1 VNGHVV
7 EQLSA
12 FLDGELPEPE
22 RTAVAQ
28 HLEACAQCNAHLDEL
43 AAVDRL
49 AASVP
54 VEAPEGYFDGFASRV
69 RDRVRKPRR
78 RSFAAPMWVLT
89 VAATLLL
96 AVTAPLLLR
105 RQLEVVRFA
114 PPAAGTLAPAPA
126 QAPTPAPS
134 APPAEAQDRLRA
146 MGDAEEGNLERK
158 RVGARS
164 GRAAENAPAKAPAAR
179 RDLKDEAF
187 NAPPATAPA
196 RRATP
201 LPPPPAVL
209 APEPLPQAKAKAQV
223 ESDDDARAAG
233 VAGVEEREQRIEH
246 SQPSAASG
254 FATPPESAA
263 IETREVPKAALQKT
277 APSAAFR
284 ALLDHRPATIAE
296 ARGLREAWRA
306 FAQGAPEAEADE
318 ARVRVIESGREA
330 YRLSSER
337 VDLDQL
343 RRDATA
349 YLKRADAHQTQRVR
363 AVLRDLPR

>member
-1 VNGHVV
+1 MNAHVV

-12 FLDGELPEPE
+12 FLDGELPERE

-28 HLEACAQCNAHLDEL
+28 HLDACAQCTAHLDEL

-89 VAATLLL
+89 AAATLLL

-105 RQLEVVRFA
+105 RQLDVTRVE
-114 PPAAGTLAPAPA
+114 PPAAVTLAPAPT
-126 QAPTPAPS
+126 QAPAPS
-134 APPAEAQDRLRA
+134 PLLPEAQDRLRA
-146 MGDAEEGNLERK
+146 MGYVEEGNLERK
-158 RVGARS
+158 RDGARS
-164 GRAAENAPAKAPAAR
+164 GRAAEEAPAKAPAAR
-179 RDLKDEAF
+179 PDLKDEAL

-201 LPPPPAVL
+201 LPPPPAAP
-209 APEPLPQAKAKAQV
+209 APERLPQGRATAQV

-233 VAGVEEREQRIEH
+233 VAGIEERQQRIERH
-246 SQPSAASG
+246 SQPSAASS

-263 IETREVPKAALQKT
+263 LETREVPKAALQKT
-277 APSAAFR
+277 VPSAAFR
-284 ALLDHRPATIAE
+284 ALLERHAATIAE

-306 FAQGAPEAEADE
+306 FVEGAPEGEADE

-330 YRLSSER
+330 FRLSAER

-343 RRDATA
+343 RRDASA
-349 YLKRADAHQTQRVR
+349 YLKRADAHQAERVR
-363 AVLRDLPR
+363 ALLRGLPR